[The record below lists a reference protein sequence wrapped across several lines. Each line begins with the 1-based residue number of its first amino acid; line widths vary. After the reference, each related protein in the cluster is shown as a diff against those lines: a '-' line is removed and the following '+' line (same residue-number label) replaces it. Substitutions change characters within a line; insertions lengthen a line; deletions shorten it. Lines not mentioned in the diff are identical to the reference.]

1 MDIRTAKFVKSSA
14 ERSQYPRSD
23 LAEYAF
29 IGRSN
34 VGKSSLINLLTG
46 KKNLA
51 KISSSPGKTQLI
63 NHFLIN
69 DQWRLTDLPGYG
81 YAKVSKEKKKD
92 FQKRI
97 TEYIIYRKNMVCLF
111 TVIDSRLPPQPID
124 LEFMRWLG
132 EKQIPFCIV
141 FTKIDKLSQTQCEKK
156 INSYKKILLKDWK
169 EIPQY
174 FKTSAQNK
182 YGKEK
187 ILNYIEGL
195 NQKYHSHLG
204 TLSI

>member
-1 MDIRTAKFVKSSA
+1 MDIQIAEFVKSSA
-14 ERSQYPRSD
+14 ERSEYPPSD
-23 LAEYAF
+23 LSEYAL

-51 KISSSPGKTQLI
+51 KVSSSPGKTKLI

-69 DQWRLTDLPGYG
+69 NQWRLTDLPGYG
-81 YAKVSKEKKKD
+81 YTKVSKEKKKD

-97 TEYIIYRKNMVCLF
+97 TEYIFYRKNVVCLF
-111 TVIDSRLPPQPID
+111 ILIDSFLPPQPID
-124 LEFMRWLG
+124 LKFMQWLG

-141 FTKIDKLSQTQCEKK
+141 FTKIDKLSQTQCEKN
-156 INSYKKILLKDWK
+156 IDSYEEVLLKDWE

-174 FKTSAQNK
+174 FRTSAQNK
-182 YGKEK
+182 YGREE
-187 ILNYIEGL
+187 ILNYIETL
-195 NQKYHSHLG
+195 NQEYNSHSG
-204 TLSI
+204 TLPI

>member
-1 MDIRTAKFVKSSA
+1 MDIQKAEFVKSSS
-14 ERSQYPRSD
+14 ERSQYPQPNLS
-23 LAEYAF
+23 EYAF

-97 TEYIIYRKNMVCLF
+97 TEYILYRKNMVCVF
-111 TVIDSRLPPQPID
+111 TLIDSRLPPQSID
-124 LEFMRWLG
+124 LKFMQWLG
-132 EKQIPFCIV
+132 EKKITFCIV
-141 FTKIDKLSQTQCEKK
+141 FTKIDKLSQAQCEKN
-156 INSYKKILLKDWK
+156 IDSYKEVLFKDWEK
-169 EIPQY
+169 IPQY

-182 YGKEK
+182 YGREK
-187 ILNYIEGL
+187 ILNYIESL
-195 NQKYHSHLG
+195 NQEYHSHLG
-204 TLSI
+204 THPI